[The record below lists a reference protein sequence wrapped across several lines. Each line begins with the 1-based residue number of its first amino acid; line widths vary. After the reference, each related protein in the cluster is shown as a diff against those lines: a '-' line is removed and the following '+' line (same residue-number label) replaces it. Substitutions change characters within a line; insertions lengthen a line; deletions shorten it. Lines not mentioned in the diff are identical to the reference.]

1 VVRGAIA
8 RSLLASAHDCSD
20 GGLALA
26 LTESCLAGDLGAAV
40 APEEGLPVHVWLFS
54 ETAGRVLAS
63 LEPNHL
69 PALRALAAAE
79 GIPVSFL
86 GTVKGDALRVGEEAD
101 IPVSVLREVY
111 EQTFP
116 RAMLHAGGS

>member
-1 VVRGAIA
+1 
-8 RSLLASAHDCSD
+8 
-20 GGLALA
+20 
-26 LTESCLAGDLGAAV
+26 
-40 APEEGLPVHVWLFS
+40 VHVWLFS

-86 GTVKGDALRVGEEAD
+86 GTVGGKSLRVGEEAD
-101 IPVSVLREVY
+101 IPVSLLREVY

-116 RAMLHAGGS
+116 RAMLQA